1 MKNKDLYKEVFSQVH
16 TSVQINVEDYQ
27 IMKKQHFPVRT
38 FVALAAIVALM
49 AAMTATA
56 VALNLF
62 GLRDLAF
69 PDRTAI
75 QIPHVD
81 ASTGDI
87 SYEDR
92 VVDMISLQGYADTP
106 ENQACAEWNDFYWDY
121 VSDKHFSN
129 DPTGLDPKYDVYSV
143 YDQTMAE
150 KLDEIVDKYGLK
162 LHRAIEDVPDREA
175 WLERFGPTFLSD
187 MNIGFFG
194 YAYDDGTCAFD
205 GDADLGP
212 DYSAVSYQFRYSR
225 KGYLD
230 TVSLNVGNLADYQD
244 WDYQTKDGVPVK
256 LSLGPHRSFIWAD
269 LEEGFLFINV
279 LNGTEGD
286 ETFAAVPID
295 QKGLE
300 SLADQ
305 FDFSVL
311 S

>member
-1 MKNKDLYKEVFSQVH
+1 MSNKDLYKEVFSQVH
-16 TSVQINVEDYQ
+16 TSVRINVEDYQ
-27 IMKKQHFPVRT
+27 TMKKQHFPART
-38 FVALAAIVALM
+38 FVALAAIVTLL

-56 VALNLF
+56 VALNIF

-69 PDRTAI
+69 PERTSI
-75 QIPHVD
+75 QVPHVD
-81 ASTGDI
+81 EETGDI

-92 VVDMISLQGYADTP
+92 VVDMISLQGYGDTP
-106 ENQACAEWNDFYWDY
+106 ENQACAEWEQFYYEYTADRR
-121 VSDKHFSN
+121 FSN
-129 DPTGLDPKYDVYSV
+129 DIYDEGGKYSEYPV
-143 YDQTMAE
+143 YDDTMAARM
-150 KLDEIVDKYGLK
+150 DEIVDKYGLK
-162 LHRAIEDVPDREA
+162 LHRTMEDVPGRDA
-175 WLERFGPTFLSD
+175 WLERFGPTFLSE
-187 MNIGFFG
+187 MNVGFYG

-279 LNGTEGD
+279 LNGTGGD
-286 ETFAAVPID
+286 DIFAELPLD
-295 QKGLE
+295 QAGLE
-300 SLADQ
+300 ALADQ

-311 S
+311 P